1 MSGKKRHLKYL
12 DVTRIC
18 NIAGR
23 IHMNLGPYF
32 VTLEYVAMSG
42 IFIALVLIFLYMYYG
57 KDEEEEITD

>member
-1 MSGKKRHLKYL
+1 
-12 DVTRIC
+12 
-18 NIAGR
+18 
-23 IHMNLGPYF
+23 MNLGPYF